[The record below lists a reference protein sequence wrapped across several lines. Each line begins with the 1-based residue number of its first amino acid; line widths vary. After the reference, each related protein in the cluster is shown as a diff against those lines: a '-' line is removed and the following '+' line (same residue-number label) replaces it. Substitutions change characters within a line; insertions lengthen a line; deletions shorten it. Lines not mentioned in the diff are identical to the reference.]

1 VDPAGLDFHLQ
12 PSSPLVGKG
21 VVLTSTTDAGNGN
34 VIPVTDASYFSDGF
48 GIGEG
53 DEIVIA
59 ANRVRI
65 IAIDY
70 ANHEITIDRTIQWKK
85 GDGVSFPFSGAAP
98 DMGASDVK

>member
-1 VDPAGLDFHLQ
+1 
-12 PSSPLVGKG
+12 
-21 VVLTSTTDAGNGN
+21 VVLASATDAGDGK

-48 GIGEG
+48 GIGAG

-70 ANHEITIDRTIQWKK
+70 ANNKMTIDRTIHWGK
-85 GDGVSFPFSGAAP
+85 GDGVSFPFAGTAP
-98 DMGASDVK
+98 DMGAGDGK